1 MATRVNVILMRGL
14 AGNIY
19 SRGMDSL
26 GSKLA
31 KLPNVDY
38 ITVEDYGSWRSIRD
52 RITKFKD
59 PTVIGGHSF
68 GDNAATMIAAAL
80 DGKVNI
86 PLLVGVDPSP
96 YWSWG
101 LWQSGPSAL
110 TPNVKKAINLYQN
123 NGLIGRQKLY
133 LASGNKKTALQNI
146 LVESTHTEID
156 DNELVHKTIIDAVK
170 AL

>member
-14 AGNIY
+14 AGSLY
-19 SRGMDSL
+19 SRGLDAL

-38 ITVEDYGSWRSIRD
+38 VTVEGYEAWRSILA
-52 RITKFKD
+52 RIPHFKD

-68 GDNAATMIAAAL
+68 GINAATKIAAAL

-86 PLLVGVDPSP
+86 PLILGIDPSQ

-101 LWQSGPSAL
+101 LLQSGPSL
-110 TPNVKKAINLYQN
+110 ITPNVKKVVNQYQTS
-123 NGLIGRQKLY
+123 GLIGRQVLRRVNGS
-133 LASGNKKTALQNI
+133 LASIQNLPVNSSHTA
-146 LVESTHTEID
+146 ID
-156 DNELVHKTIIDAVK
+156 DLDLVHKTAIEAVK